1 MKKTACIITIF
12 MFMAIT
18 PGCAPVISE
27 DIRRQVSAGLPFKD
41 IFHSPQHHSGKM
53 VIWGG
58 VIIKAA
64 NQKRGTL
71 LEVLHTSTD
80 MQGRP
85 IEVDRSEGRFLALY
99 NGFLDVAVYAKGREV
114 TIAGRIK
121 GKQVSALGEI
131 EYSYPLILIEEIHL
145 WPIEGKAEY
154 IPYPYLRPHYPWGW
168 PHGFFH

>member
-1 MKKTACIITIF
+1 MFITI
-12 MFMAIT
+12 T
-18 PGCAPVISE
+18 QGCAPVISK
-27 DIRRQVSAGLPFKD
+27 DVRRQVDSGLRFKD
-41 IFHSPQHHSGKM
+41 TFHSPEHHSGKM

-64 NQKRGTL
+64 NQKKGTL

-85 IEVDRSEGRFLALY
+85 IEIDRSEGRFLALY
-99 NGFLDVAVYAKGREV
+99 KGSLNVAVYAKGREV

-121 GKQVSALGEI
+121 GKHVSALGEI
-131 EYSYPLILIEEIHL
+131 EYAYPLILIEEMHL

-154 IPYPYLRPHYPWGW
+154 IPYPYIRPHFPWGW
-168 PHGFFH
+168 PHGYFR